1 MRWNR
6 NCAHLIAPATGG
18 SFLFNGG
25 LSFIVSKI
33 SRVLSTYNHTN
44 KMTTCHSHKLQ
55 NFSIYLYE
63 TFTSR
68 FYKDKLAKA

>member
-6 NCAHLIAPATGG
+6 NRAHLIAPATGG

-33 SRVLSTYNHTN
+33 SHVLSTYNHTN
-44 KMTTCHSHKLQ
+44 KMMCHSHKLQ